1 MFKGALEMKKILS
14 FLLCFV
20 MILSSSA
27 AFTAEHSIE
36 NVIKDTANY
45 IYTTVKE
52 PQIGSIGGEWAVL
65 ALSRSNAEIPKEY
78 FEKYYENVKKY
89 VEENQG
95 VLHDKK
101 YTEYSRVTLVLT
113 AIGKNPMDISG
124 YNLISPLEDY
134 DKTVWQGINGAIFAL
149 ITLDS
154 KNYLPESDIREKY
167 INHILEKQTADGGWT
182 ISGDTADIDT
192 TAMVLCA
199 LSNYQGRDDV
209 KQAIDEALI
218 YISNTQFE
226 NGGFASFGTEN
237 AESSAQVIVA
247 LSELGINLDDERFIK
262 SGNSIVD
269 YLLTYYTPQKGFK
282 HTKSETGTNLMAT
295 EQCLYALVA
304 LDRMNDNKTSLYDM
318 SDVTTTTESGNAQ
331 IGLPGKNDA
340 VKKLPIIDKGRTFAD
355 IVNSQYKAKI
365 EALAERGMINGRT
378 DTEFAPTG
386 TMTRAEFAAIIA
398 KSLGIEFTGE
408 NIFSDVKTDSWY
420 KDYVRTAYFYGVIK
434 GISDTEFNPEG
445 TITREEAAVIIM
457 RAAKL
462 CGMAKPYG
470 ENAVRDI
477 LAGFVDYVNLSDWA
491 RESLAFCYDNGILPD
506 SDIEIL
512 PKTAVTREEIA
523 SMLFQMLE
531 KAKLL

>member
-1 MFKGALEMKKILS
+1 MKKILS

-20 MILSSSA
+20 IILSSSA
-27 AFTAEHSIE
+27 AFAAEQNIE
-36 NVIKDTANY
+36 DVITGTANY

-52 PQIGSIGGEWAVL
+52 PKVGSIGGEWAVL
-65 ALSRSNAEIPKEY
+65 ALSRSSAEIPKEY
-78 FEKYYENVKKY
+78 FENYYENVKKY
-89 VEENQG
+89 VDEKQG

-101 YTEYSRVTLVLT
+101 YTEYSRVILALT

-124 YNLISPLEDY
+124 YNLITPLEDY

-149 ITLDS
+149 IALDS
-154 KNYLPESDIREKY
+154 KNYLPESEVREKY

-182 ISGDTADIDT
+182 ILGDTADIDT
-192 TAMVLCA
+192 TAMALCA
-199 LSNYQGRDDV
+199 LSNYQDKNDV
-209 KQAIDEALI
+209 KQAIDKALI
-218 YISNTQFE
+218 YISNAQLD

-247 LSELGINLDDERFIK
+247 LSELGISLNDERFIK
-262 SGNSIVD
+262 NGNSVVD
-269 YLLTYYTPQKGFK
+269 YLLTYYIPGKGFK
-282 HTKSETGTNLMAT
+282 HIQSEADTNLMAT

-304 LDRMNDNKTSLYDM
+304 LDRVNNNKTSLYDM
-318 SDVTTTTESGNAQ
+318 SDVTTTTESGNVQ
-331 IGLPGKNDA
+331 IGLSGKSDA
-340 VKKLPIIDKGRTFAD
+340 VKKLPVINKGKTFAD
-355 IVNSQYKAKI
+355 IINSPHKAKI

-386 TMTRAEFAAIIA
+386 TMTRAEFAAIIV

-408 NIFSDVKTDSWY
+408 NVFSDVANDSWY

-434 GISDTEFNPEG
+434 GVSDTQFNPEG
-445 TITREEAAVIIM
+445 TITREEAAVM
-457 RAAKL
+457 VGRAAKL

-470 ENAVRDI
+470 KNAVRDI
-477 LAGFVDYVNLSDWA
+477 LAGFVDYVNSSDWA
-491 RESLAFCYDNGILPD
+491 RESLAFCYDTGILPD

-523 SMLFQMLE
+523 SMLYQMLE
-531 KAKLL
+531 KSKLL